1 MYIPTAFR
9 METDPALAL
18 VAAHPFATLVSLGT
32 GGLLSTP
39 LPLLLDRQ
47 GDQVRLIGHIARA
60 NPHWRDFDPAVPSL
74 AVFQGG
80 DAYVTPSW
88 YAAKRET
95 GKVVPTWNYK
105 AVHIHGTLRLKAVH
119 IHGTLRLVEEPAA
132 LLEIVSRLTDRH
144 EAGRA
149 APWAVSD
156 APADYL
162 ATMLKAIVGL
172 ELLLERVEGKA
183 KLSQNRP
190 PADQAAVRAGL
201 AGVLDM

>member
-1 MYIPTAFR
+1 MYIPAAFR
-9 METDPALAL
+9 METETALTL
-18 VAAHPFATLVSLGT
+18 VEAHPFATLVSLGS

-105 AVHIHGTLRLKAVH
+105 AVHIHGRLQV
-119 IHGTLRLVEEPAA
+119 VEEPAA

-144 EAGRA
+144 EATRP

-172 ELLLERVEGKA
+172 ELLVERVEGKA

-190 PADQAAVRAGL
+190 AEDQAAVRAGL

>member
-1 MYIPTAFR
+1 MYIPAAFR
-9 METDPALAL
+9 METDAALAL
-18 VAAHPFATLVSLGT
+18 VAAHPFATLVSLGS

-47 GDQVRLIGHIARA
+47 GNQVRLIGHIARA

-88 YAAKRET
+88 YAAKQET

-105 AVHIHGTLRLKAVH
+105 AVHIHGTLRL
-119 IHGTLRLVEEPAA
+119 VEEPAA
-132 LLEIVSRLTDRH
+132 LLDIVTRLTDRH
-144 EAGRA
+144 EADRPM
-149 APWAVSD
+149 PWAVSD

-172 ELLLERVEGKA
+172 ELLVERVEGKA

-190 PADQAAVRAGL
+190 AEDQAAVRAGL

>member
-1 MYIPTAFR
+1 MYTPNAFR
-9 METDPALAL
+9 METDHALAL
-18 VAAHPFATLVSLGT
+18 VEARPFATLVSLGR

-39 LPLLLDRQ
+39 LPFLLDRQ
-47 GDQVRLIGHIARA
+47 GEQIRLIGHIARA

-74 AVFQGG
+74 AIFQGG

-95 GKVVPTWNYK
+95 GKVVPTWNYS
-105 AVHIHGTLRLKAVH
+105 AVH

-132 LLEIVSRLTDRH
+132 LLAIVSRLTDRH

-149 APWAVSD
+149 TPWVVND
-156 APADYL
+156 APADYI
-162 ATMLKAIVGL
+162 AAMLKAIVGL
-172 ELLLERVEGKA
+172 ELLVERVEGKA

-190 PADQAAVRAGL
+190 AEDQAAVRAGL
-201 AGVLDM
+201 AGVLEM

>member
-1 MYIPTAFR
+1 MYIPAAFR
-9 METDPALAL
+9 LENDQSLAL
-18 VAAHPFATLVSLGT
+18 VEARPFATLVSLG
-32 GGLLSTP
+32 GGCLLSTP

-47 GDQVRLIGHIARA
+47 GDEIRLIGHIART
-60 NPHWRDFDPAVPSL
+60 NPHWRDFDPTVPSL
-74 AVFQGG
+74 AIFQGG

-95 GKVVPTWNYK
+95 GKVVPTWNYSS
-105 AVHIHGTLRLKAVH
+105 VHIHGHLRA
-119 IHGTLRLVEEPAA
+119 VEEPAA
-132 LLEIVSRLTDRH
+132 LLDIVTRLTDRH

-149 APWAVSD
+149 TPWSVSD
-156 APADYL
+156 APVDYI

-172 ELLLERVEGKA
+172 ELPVERVEGKA

-201 AGVLDM
+201 AGVLEM